1 MASGSREEWELLC
14 AYRQQARSNDVVDLA
29 RKVGGGGMSAAA
41 QDTLLERCIRD
52 PVCVEFPLAPAYVA
66 SVTKRAV
73 LAAPILPRMDSWRA
87 TEISTLRSIS
97 RAGRRGGDRRLGGG
111 AD

>member
-52 PVCVEFPLAPAYVA
+52 PVGRLTALPNDALPEA
-66 SVTKRAV
+66 AV
-73 LAAPILPRMDSWRA
+73 FRSLPAAPPEPAHDYAYPPPPVVCGWC
-87 TEISTLRSIS
+87 
-97 RAGRRGGDRRLGGG
+97 
-111 AD
+111 